1 MITDHGYDDD
11 NDNELF
17 KNTMIKSKYNNGD
30 NNIADNVSVDTGYD
44 SFMIMVML
52 IMEMTL

>member
-1 MITDHGYDDD
+1 
-11 NDNELF
+11 
-17 KNTMIKSKYNNGD
+17 MIKSKYNNGD

-44 SFMIMVML
+44 SSMIMVML